1 MSGGLLMEVILKES
15 ISSLGKAGEI
25 VKVADGYAR
34 NYLLPKSLAILANK
48 KNVTQL
54 DRDQERILAKA
65 AQLKEEYEAVSL
77 QLQKLDVVIP
87 MRIGEEDKLYGS
99 VTSDIADAVK
109 ALGFEVDRR
118 KIQLDEPI
126 KSAGEFDVNI
136 KLNPEVIASL
146 HVRVVPEE

>member
-1 MSGGLLMEVILKES
+1 MEVILKES
-15 ISSLGKAGEI
+15 ISSLGKAGEV
-25 VKVADGYAR
+25 VKVANGYAR

-48 KNVTQL
+48 KNITQL
-54 DRDQERILAKA
+54 KRDQERILSKA
-65 AQLKEEYEAVSL
+65 AQLKEEYEAISI

-99 VTSDIADAVK
+99 VTSMDIADAVK
-109 ALGFEVDRR
+109 AHGFEVDRR

-136 KLNPEVIASL
+136 KLNPEVIASV